1 MTSNLPSGTVT
12 FLFTDIEGSTKLS
25 QEYPDEMRA
34 LVARHN
40 EILENAIRA
49 QDGYIFNIVGDS
61 YHAAFQEAEQALHAA
76 LEAQRHLCQEAWSPA
91 PIKVRMGIHTGAA
104 NLEDE
109 NSASPYSGYAT
120 LSLTS
125 RVMSAGHG
133 GQILL
138 SQGSVDQLEGKLAH
152 IELKDMGEHHLKDI
166 LRPQQIHQVVVQDLP
181 TDFPPLA
188 AQKSINHNLPLNLT
202 SFIGREREIS
212 EIKTK
217 LGESR
222 LFTLTGPGGTGKT
235 RLSIQVGGEILA
247 EQPDGVWIVELA
259 PLADPALIPQ
269 TVAAV
274 FGLRESPDRALIEQI
289 NDYLRAKRLLLILDN
304 CEHLVDACARLAE
317 SLLQACPNIKI
328 FASSR
333 EALGVRGETTYR
345 VPSLYL
351 PDPGQVTA
359 EAVLRCESVQLFVD
373 RASAVN
379 PDFQVT
385 DTNAAF
391 VAQICRRLDG
401 IPLALELAAARA
413 RVLSVEQIAVRL
425 DDRFRLLTGGS
436 RTALPRQQTL
446 RALIDWSYDLLTE
459 KEKVLFRRLA
469 VFTGGWTLEAA
480 EEVCSEDGLDKYE
493 MLDLMTQLVDK
504 SLTITEE
511 KNGQVRYHRL
521 ETIRQY
527 AREKLLET
535 DEAITVRDR
544 HLEYFISL
552 VKWADEN
559 WFGPLQDQVQQTMV
573 LESDNF
579 RSALAWATESKPE
592 KAMKMIS
599 WIFALVVWVMRGQ
612 LTEGRDWCR
621 QIIESTEALYPNDE
635 DAPVDHLN
643 SKGRVYMPLALIL
656 MNLGDHQAS
665 QAASEKGVELAR
677 LTGDQRL
684 LAEGLA
690 TLSLGTVYSG
700 NPGLALQQAT
710 ESIEISETMGYR
722 MQLTWGYRAL
732 GNIHSFMGNEEQAE
746 RYTNEYRRLFK
757 DAGALGSPADEETIL
772 GERAFRAGDIKDALL
787 HLENAITILS
797 EHNDKLGLVNL
808 QSEAAH
814 QLRTHGFL
822 DDALALY
829 RQSIRIWQDFGHRA
843 AVAHQLECFGFI
855 ALAREDPGT
864 ATQLCSAADAIRTSI
879 QSVRSP
885 VEQNEFE
892 DAKSKLQAGLE
903 ASEFDTGWQAGQTM
917 PLEQAV
923 DFALAEVR

>member
-12 FLFTDIEGSTKLS
+12 FLFTDIEGSTRLS
-25 QEYPDEMRA
+25 QEYPDEIRA

-40 EILENAIRA
+40 EILENAIRT
-49 QDGYIFNIVGDS
+49 QNGYIFNIVGDS

-76 LEAQRHLCQEAWSPA
+76 LEAQRHLYQEAWSPA

-181 TDFPPLA
+181 TEFPPLA

-212 EIKTK
+212 EIKTR

-235 RLSIQVGGEILA
+235 RLSIQVGGELLA

-274 FGLRESPDRALIEQI
+274 FGLRESPNRALIEQI

-379 PDFQVT
+379 PNFQVT
-385 DTNAAF
+385 DKNAAF

-413 RVLSVEQIAVRL
+413 RVLSVEQIAERL

-436 RTALPRQQTL
+436 RTVLPRQQTL
-446 RALIDWSYDLLTE
+446 RALIDWSYALLTE
-459 KEKVLFRRLA
+459 KEKILFRRLA

-480 EEVCSEDGLDKYE
+480 EEVCSEVGLDKYE
-493 MLDLMTQLVDK
+493 ILDLMTQLVDK

-511 KNGQVRYHRL
+511 KNGQVR
-521 ETIRQY
+521 
-527 AREKLLET
+527 
-535 DEAITVRDR
+535 
-544 HLEYFISL
+544 
-552 VKWADEN
+552 
-559 WFGPLQDQVQQTMV
+559 
-573 LESDNF
+573 
-579 RSALAWATESKPE
+579 
-592 KAMKMIS
+592 
-599 WIFALVVWVMRGQ
+599 
-612 LTEGRDWCR
+612 
-621 QIIESTEALYPNDE
+621 
-635 DAPVDHLN
+635 
-643 SKGRVYMPLALIL
+643 
-656 MNLGDHQAS
+656 
-665 QAASEKGVELAR
+665 
-677 LTGDQRL
+677 
-684 LAEGLA
+684 
-690 TLSLGTVYSG
+690 
-700 NPGLALQQAT
+700 
-710 ESIEISETMGYR
+710 
-722 MQLTWGYRAL
+722 
-732 GNIHSFMGNEEQAE
+732 
-746 RYTNEYRRLFK
+746 
-757 DAGALGSPADEETIL
+757 
-772 GERAFRAGDIKDALL
+772 
-787 HLENAITILS
+787 
-797 EHNDKLGLVNL
+797 
-808 QSEAAH
+808 
-814 QLRTHGFL
+814 
-822 DDALALY
+822 
-829 RQSIRIWQDFGHRA
+829 
-843 AVAHQLECFGFI
+843 
-855 ALAREDPGT
+855 
-864 ATQLCSAADAIRTSI
+864 
-879 QSVRSP
+879 
-885 VEQNEFE
+885 
-892 DAKSKLQAGLE
+892 
-903 ASEFDTGWQAGQTM
+903 
-917 PLEQAV
+917 
-923 DFALAEVR
+923 